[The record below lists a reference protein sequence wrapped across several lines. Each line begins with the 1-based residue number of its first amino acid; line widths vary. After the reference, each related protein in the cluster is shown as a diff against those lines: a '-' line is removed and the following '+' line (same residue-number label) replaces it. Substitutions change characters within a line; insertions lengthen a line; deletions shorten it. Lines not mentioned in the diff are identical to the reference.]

1 MAGRGYYGWWIVA
14 GLFLVLT
21 VSSGFGFYNLSLYI
35 NVLAAARGFS
45 VSQVSVAVS
54 LFFVVGG
61 VTGMMV
67 ARLIDRFDVRWVMIA
82 GAALGGVALSFVGHA
97 TALWELYALFL
108 LFGIGNSAISIVTST
123 TLVARWF
130 PGANRSV
137 ALSIAS
143 TGLSAGGILVT
154 PLSAQLINQWGL
166 EATIPWFGV
175 LFFFLVLPVALW
187 IVRGHPPA
195 ARSAASGEAAPAA
208 GWRYDEAIRSR
219 FFVLVTLGYVLL
231 MGSQVGAIA
240 HLYNRAAQVADFR
253 SAALAVQALT
263 LMSIL
268 GRFFGGWLVTRV
280 PIRVFTLGNVLG
292 QAAGLAIVATAE
304 GPAQVI
310 GGAALFGATVGNL
323 LMLQPLWLVDAF
335 GASAY
340 ARIFS
345 LSNAI
350 SVLGVALGPV
360 LMGLIFDAFDYR
372 LAYLMGVGGSTL
384 AFVLLVGAGA
394 QPVRRPAAR
403 RPGEGATGLD

>member
-1 MAGRGYYGWWIVA
+1 
-14 GLFLVLT
+14 
-21 VSSGFGFYNLSLYI
+21 
-35 NVLAAARGFS
+35 
-45 VSQVSVAVS
+45 
-54 LFFVVGG
+54 VGG
-61 VTGMMV
+61 VTGMIV
-67 ARLIDRFDVRWVMIA
+67 ARLIDRFDVRWIMIG
-82 GAALGGVALSFVGHA
+82 GAALGGLALSFVGHA
-97 TALWELYALFL
+97 AALWQLYALFL
-108 LFGIGNSAISIVTST
+108 LFGAGNSAISIVTAT

-154 PLSAQLINQWGL
+154 PLSVRVINQWGL
-166 EATIPWFGV
+166 EAAIPWFGV
-175 LFFFLVLPVALW
+175 AFFLLVLPVALW
-187 IVRGHPPA
+187 IVRGHPPVVRTA
-195 ARSAASGEAAPAA
+195 GSGEAGAAP
-208 GWRYDEAIRSR
+208 GWRYEEAIRSR
-219 FFVLVTLGYVLL
+219 FFILVTLGYVLL

-253 SAALAVQALT
+253 SAALAVQALA

-280 PIRVFTLGNVLG
+280 PIRVFTLGNVIG
-292 QAAGLAIVATAE
+292 QAAGLATVATAE

-350 SVLGVALGPV
+350 SVLGVAVGPV
-360 LMGLIFDAFDYR
+360 LMGVIFDAFDYR
-372 LAYLMGVGGSTL
+372 LAYLMAVGGSAL
-384 AFVLLVGAGA
+384 ALLLLAGAGA
-394 QPVRRPAAR
+394 HPVRPAAAPR
-403 RPGEGATGLD
+403 ARQSAGRLD

>member
-1 MAGRGYYGWWIVA
+1 MAARGYYGWWIVA

-35 NVLAAARGFS
+35 NVLAGARGFS
-45 VSQVSVAVS
+45 VSQISVAVS

-67 ARLIDRFDVRWVMIA
+67 ARLIDRYDVRWVMIA
-82 GAALGGVALSFVGHA
+82 GAALGGAALAFVGHA
-97 TALWELYALFL
+97 TKLWQLYALFL
-108 LFGIGNSAISIVTST
+108 VFGAGNSAISIVTST

-154 PLSAQLINQWGL
+154 PLSARVINHWGL
-166 EATIPWFGV
+166 EATIPWFGA
-175 LFFFLVLPVALW
+175 LFFLLVLPVALW
-187 IVRGHPPA
+187 IVRGHPPGT
-195 ARSAASGEAAPAA
+195 RSTASGGAAPAP
-208 GWRYDEAIRSR
+208 GWQYQEAIKSR
-219 FFVLVTLGYVLL
+219 FFILVTLGYLLL
-231 MGSQVGAIA
+231 MGSQVGGIA
-240 HLYNRAAQVADFR
+240 HLYNRAAQIADFR
-253 SAALAVQALT
+253 AAALAVQALT

-268 GRFFGGWLVTRV
+268 GRIFGGWLVTRV
-280 PIRVFTLGNVLG
+280 PIRVFTLGNVVG
-292 QAAGLAIVATAE
+292 QALGLGVVATAT
-304 GPAQVI
+304 GPTQVVA
-310 GGAALFGATVGNL
+310 GAALFGASVGNL

-350 SVLGVALGPV
+350 SVIGVALGPM

-372 LAYLMGVGGSTL
+372 LAYLLGVGGSTL
-384 AFVLLVGAGA
+384 AFVLLFAAGA
-394 QPVRRPAAR
+394 QPVRRPGSPTA
-403 RPGEGATGLD
+403 GLAGGD